1 MINKIKLLGRNKKL
15 EQKNDLLETKFD
27 VPVRESQ
34 LERAQAA
41 CSSDKEFQSTGIVH
55 ELRKEHKSLKRKL
68 ESATNFKEVYDSKL
82 KEIEI
87 LSSALTENVKERKI
101 ARTELDYFKKEY
113 EKKEK
118 ELDELEQK
126 FDKLEIANKTI
137 RKLDKTIQR
146 RDNSL
151 AKKSLRI
158 IDEKKDNQLSQK
170 KINSLEK

>member
-68 ESATNFKEVYDSKL
+68 ESANNFKEAYDSKL

-87 LSSALTENVKERKI
+87 LSSALTENVIERKI
-101 ARTELDYFKKEY
+101 ARTELDYFTRV
-113 EKKEK
+113 
-118 ELDELEQK
+118 LIHRTFQCGLFGAHNVK
-126 FDKLEIANKTI
+126 F
-137 RKLDKTIQR
+137 
-146 RDNSL
+146 L
-151 AKKSLRI
+151 ALI
-158 IDEKKDNQLSQK
+158 IHLVLNNPSQK
-170 KINSLEK
+170 SGTGHILCVLFGVQ